1 MSDKSQ
7 QTDKDLMAIN
17 LESLVS
23 EAKEKDSF
31 HEGITDK
38 QPPGEVITPGDKSSC
53 SNFYSHIDSMKVRVK
68 RDRKR
73 AYYIDD
79 NIIDVMQSCDFGKT
93 SITNVINAALRA
105 FIDDHKQ
112 QLREILKPSPKLIIE
127 E

>member
-1 MSDKSQ
+1 MNKKEE

-31 HEGITDK
+31 HERITDK
-38 QPPGEVITPGDKSSC
+38 QSTGVITSLEDKSSW